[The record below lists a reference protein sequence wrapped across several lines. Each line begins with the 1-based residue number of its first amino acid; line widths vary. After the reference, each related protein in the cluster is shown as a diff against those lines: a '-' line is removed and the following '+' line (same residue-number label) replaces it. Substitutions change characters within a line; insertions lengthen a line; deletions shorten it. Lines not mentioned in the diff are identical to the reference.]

1 MQALTFNNINF
12 NPVER
17 DDSQTWLTSAEL
29 AKALGYTKSS
39 KVTELYHRNKDEFD
53 ETMTL
58 TTKLRVKG
66 YGNGNSLKTV
76 RIFSLQ
82 GCYLITFFARTKVAK
97 QFRRWI
103 STLLAKSK
111 IEPHPQIN
119 QEKLYDICSNTVEM
133 GMEYL
138 SLIHNISTTLA
149 NDNDYQLKGIAE
161 KVINAINFSKENNL
175 TNRRNEPMFDCGELN
190 FSYGNKII
198 YTPKK
203 MAMLQHYSS
212 NS

>member
-1 MQALTFNNINF
+1 MKYLTIIDNNIHHIDGLYSLNDLHKASGGEKRHQPSNF
-12 NPVER
+12 LRKIEAREVVE
-17 DDSQTWLTSAEL
+17 EL
-29 AKALGYTKSS
+29 EKEYSSNMRNTKPL
-39 KVTELYHRNKDEFD
+39 VVYR
-53 ETMTL
+53 
-58 TTKLRVKG
+58 
-66 YGNGNSLKTV
+66 GNG
-76 RIFSLQ
+76 
-82 GCYLITFFARTKVAK
+82 
-97 QFRRWI
+97 
-103 STLLAKSK
+103 AKSK
-111 IEPHPQIN
+111 RGTYVCKELVYSYAMWISAKFHLKVVRAFDDFVTGKVSNIN

-190 FSYGNKII
+190 FTYGNKII